1 MNKSKT
7 NWLIVSIILLLVSGC
22 SQNESETEGAKT
34 VRLLTNN
41 SSKSW
46 KVAQTFIDDIE
57 QSISACD
64 SSYILT
70 LHADFMWDEVFLK
83 LACYQVHDG
92 TWELNED
99 NSLITIQFID
109 QPNGGN
115 VKKIFEILELTETY
129 FSYQFAENN
138 QLKKI
143 RLTVQK

>member
-7 NWLIVSIILLLVSGC
+7 NWLSISIILLLASGC
-22 SQNESETEGAKT
+22 SQNESETERAKT

-46 KVAQTFIDDIE
+46 EIAQTFIDDIE

-70 LHADFMWDEVFLK
+70 MHTDFTWDEVFLK

-92 TWELNED
+92 TWELNDE

-109 QPNGGN
+109 QPNGGI
-115 VKKIFEILELTETY
+115 VKKIFEIMELTETY

-138 QLKKI
+138 HLKKI

>member
-7 NWLIVSIILLLVSGC
+7 NWLTISIILLLVSSC
-22 SQNESETEGAKT
+22 SQNESETERAKT
-34 VRLLTNN
+34 VRLLTDN

-46 KVAQTFIDDIE
+46 KVAQTFSDDNE

-64 SSYILT
+64 SSYVLT
-70 LHADFMWDEVFLK
+70 LHADFTWEEVFLK

-92 TWELNED
+92 TWELNDD

-109 QPNGGN
+109 QQNGEN
-115 VKKIFEILELTETY
+115 IKKIFEIMELTEIY